1 MYFAAKKLGRYQSA
15 ERPTTAIVLLSRR
28 MRRSVFMSSSIWVL
42 STIPANYNR
51 WLSGGTPTMYVE
63 ERMYTLN
70 PGTAPEYLKHY
81 QNDGMKV
88 QLKHLPHMV
97 GYYVTEVGTLN
108 MIVHMW
114 AYESLDQRERCRA
127 AMSADP
133 DWQAYVAKIRPLM
146 KRQ

>member
-1 MYFAAKKLGRYQSA
+1 MY
-15 ERPTTAIVLLSRR
+15 I
-28 MRRSVFMSSSIWVL
+28 
-42 STIPANYNR
+42 
-51 WLSGGTPTMYVE
+51 E
-63 ERMYTLN
+63 ERMYR
-70 PGTAPEYLKHY
+70 LKAGAAAEFLKIY
-81 QNDGMKV
+81 ENEGMKV

-146 KRQ
+146 ERQETRIMKCAPFFVERLKRMLAAVK